1 MALTFRKL
9 HPHFVAEV
17 SPIDLRQVHDPET
30 LAQIRAGMDEYAV
43 LVFRDQPFTDDE
55 HLAFAQRL
63 DGQLHSKTGISAIRK
78 SRLGNEALG
87 DISNLDENSEIMR
100 SDDRRRMYGLGNR
113 LWHTDASFQDPP
125 GRYSMLSAK
134 IVPPVGADTEYADM
148 RAAYDALPAEMRARL
163 EGLHAHHSIAY
174 SRQTLGFE
182 FSTEEEEILKGAVHP
197 LVRTLPRSQRR
208 SLYVASHA
216 SRIVEWPVP
225 EGRLLLRD
233 LIEHSTR
240 PEFVYRHSWR
250 VGDLVIWDNRA
261 TMHRA
266 RPFEDARYRREL
278 RRVTTLD
285 IQEPAVS
292 WEGASRAPSDRP
304 PG

>member
-1 MALTFRKL
+1 MRLTFHKL
-9 HPHFVAEV
+9 HPYFVAEV
-17 SPIDLRQVHDPET
+17 SEIDLPKVHDPDT

-43 LVFRDQPFTDDE
+43 LVFHDQPFTDDE

-63 DGQLHSKTGISAIRK
+63 DGQLHSKTGVSAIHQ

-87 DISNLDENSEIMR
+87 DISNLDETGEILK

-134 IVPPVGADTEYADM
+134 ALPPAGTDTEFADM
-148 RAAYDALPAEMRARL
+148 RAAYDALPAEMKAKL
-163 EGLHAHHSIAY
+163 EGLRVHHSIAY

-182 FSTEEEEILKGAVHP
+182 FAKHEEEILKGAVHP
-197 LVRTLPRSQRR
+197 LIRTIPRSQRR

-216 SRIVEWPVP
+216 SRILDWPIP

-233 LIEHSTR
+233 LIEHATQ
-240 PEFVYRHSWR
+240 PQFVYRHTWR
-250 VGDLVIWDNRA
+250 VGDFVIWDNRA

-266 RPFEDARYRREL
+266 RPFEDVKYRREL

-285 IQEPAVS
+285 VEQPALD
-292 WEGASRAPSDRP
+292 PS
-304 PG
+304 